1 MKIKVVDTPDDLFE
15 YTSDI
20 PPRKDEIIFYNDQGY
35 KVSYVCHHIDEVPDT
50 GDLGEVYA
58 VVEVSAEISLG
69 QQLKSY

>member
-20 PPRKDEIIFYNDQGY
+20 LPRKDEFIFYNDQEY
-35 KVSYVCHHIDEVPDT
+35 KISYVCHHIDEVPDT

-58 VVEVSAEISLG
+58 VVEVSAHTSLG